1 MTHLEQ
7 KILNC
12 YTKAMKGILQ
22 AIRNDYDS
30 STHSFRYAGEAMMKA
45 LIYKQYGE
53 GDGHKIIKG
62 MLDSGRQPTG
72 TVRNLSYFE
81 LLNIVKSLTLV
92 SRDITDILEKV
103 SLLANSHG
111 SHDPNGRALSET
123 EKEENLEQAI
133 GYCEKITDAMYA
145 AVGKTKPAELTKAY
159 RERIVDESLM
169 NRLNSE
175 DYQGIIQSLDNFNP
189 QTRYVLISPMSFDGV
204 SRQQLKMLR
213 NIHWSFVIDFNPATK
228 KDGGLYEAFLPEIAS
243 NCTPLIVN
251 DDNVTNI
258 VGNGTRGNTNWV
270 FAWGLDDM
278 PSTLVQDTQQWIKKR
293 YHKFIKQVFKTYF
306 LQRAHRINIVCLH
319 DNYRHIEE
327 IVREF
332 DDIEEIEK
340 DLVDITLI
348 SSNTDFLNSTNSLDD
363 YGFNINRHNMELT
376 SFLSLV
382 ADNGLERET
391 PKCILVPGRSGTNDK
406 VVDITSIYS
415 KLLSNGIE
423 PVHLNIVAQK
433 IESKPVPDFF
443 KGETISWEEIAE
455 DTDVRRD
462 IYDELLSLVRSKLD
476 TCRSSKRFNILH
488 RPGAGGS
495 TIARRIAF
503 DLHRTYPVVILSKNK
518 QGSTFRDIDL
528 LSRTVGR
535 TVLVVVESSVA
546 GNIDELIKE
555 CNSNKRIVLFLVVDR
570 ETRRNRNFND
580 KSLYTRVN
588 EMMASPEEKTRFLA
602 KAKQYSPAH
611 VANLERIPYAQ
622 SEVIEYAMSIGE
634 KSFNVKQ
641 LETYVKSYADQLSE
655 HVSRFLGFVSIV
667 YRYSQRPVNEL
678 LFRKM
683 FESGTG
689 RYGIETYL
697 AKHPDENAALR
708 KLIVQNYDTDGPTGL
723 WRPRFSRFADVIM
736 VHLLGG
742 STGKWKDYLPQF
754 SIDLIKELKRNNE
767 YINEEVKTLL
777 TSVFLCRGKEDPL
790 GMEENWESAVVN
802 DRFSALLEDIAYM
815 PSEQKRILKKLT
827 ESYPEESHFWGHL
840 ARYCY
845 EKADS
850 IQAFKEADEY
860 AEKAL
865 AGNGKNDFV
874 ILHVAGMCKRR
885 IIEYH
890 KRHNKPISFD
900 ALRELTEASQ
910 YYFISSRDVKVQ
922 NIHAYVSEIQM
933 LVIVIE
939 FGKKMSNYNSY
950 LHFLTDPDN
959 EWYLEKFERIQNLI
973 VEARMLI
980 DQLRTLGIDQK
991 IVRTTS
997 YILQGEQK
1005 CSEFIGDFTTS
1016 LVTLRKRIEEVERS
1030 ERPKLRLLYINTL
1043 LRSKMNE
1050 DTKGMDEAWRKLK
1063 PNEVELVEK
1072 FLDSN
1077 ILSGGD
1083 NAFSLRMWF
1092 QFLRYT
1098 DNNITDDE
1106 AKSRLLLLYRNSD
1119 NEPMLR
1125 LEAAYYLY
1133 VINAVQLICD
1143 NDSFD
1148 QNRIKEIREYQDFCH
1163 KYSPNAKFSY
1173 EWLLSL
1179 DGMRGIVN
1187 YRYAT
1192 DLSRLVRL
1200 TGSISSI
1207 RSQAQGDIE
1216 LDCGLNAFFVPGTS
1230 NFVEGHDETTRVS
1243 FSIGFRHGSIYAFDV
1258 QRVDSMDVPS
1268 KASAPSDENLIE
1280 TIEELDAT
1288 DKVVEELTTVQVSPA
1303 PNELFKLE
1311 SEKQKPVQK
1320 ILGKIELS
1328 ERDLK
1333 KDRWKGRGFKNKN

>member
-1 MTHLEQ
+1 MTGVALAV
-7 KILNC
+7 K
-12 YTKAMKGILQ
+12 
-22 AIRNDYDS
+22 NDYDNAV
-30 STHSFRYAGEAMMKA
+30 HSFRYVGEAMMKA
-45 LIYKQYGE
+45 LIYKHYGE
-53 GDGHKIIKG
+53 CDGHLIIKG
-62 MLDSGRQPTG
+62 RMNTGRQPTG
-72 TVRNLSYFE
+72 TVRNLSYSE
-81 LLNIVKSLTLV
+81 LLAIVKSLRLAGSDV
-92 SRDITDILEKV
+92 QDMLEKV
-103 SLLANSHG
+103 NSIANNCG
-111 SHDPNGRALSET
+111 SHDPNGTAPSET
-123 EKEENLEQAI
+123 EKEENLELDI
-133 GYCEKITDAMYA
+133 CYCEKITDTMYA
-145 AVGKTKPAELTKAY
+145 ATGKSKPAELTRAY
-159 RERIVDESLM
+159 RERTVDESLM
-169 NRLNSE
+169 NRLKAE
-175 DYQGIIQSLDNFNP
+175 DCQEILQSLDNFNP
-189 QTRYVLISPMSFDGV
+189 QTRYVLISPESFDGV
-204 SRQQLKMLR
+204 TRHQLRMLR
-213 NIHWSFVIDFNPATK
+213 NIHWSFVIDFNPSTK
-228 KDGGLYEAFLPEIAS
+228 KAGGLYEAFMPEIAG
-243 NCTPLIVN
+243 NCTPLTVN
-251 DDNVTNI
+251 DDNIGNI

-270 FAWGLDDM
+270 FANGLDDM
-278 PSTLVQDTQQWIKKR
+278 PSTLVQNTQQWIKKR
-293 YHKFIKQVFKTYF
+293 YHKFIKQVFRTYF
-306 LQRAHRINIVCLH
+306 MQRANRINIVCLY

-332 DDIEEIEK
+332 DDIDEIEK
-340 DLVDITLI
+340 DLVDITVL
-348 SSNTDFLNSTNSLDD
+348 SPNSAFLDSAIGLGD
-363 YGFNINRHNMELT
+363 YGFNINRHNVELT
-376 SFLSLV
+376 SFLALV
-382 ADNGLERET
+382 ADNGLERDT
-391 PKCILVPGRSGTNDK
+391 PKCIQMPGRSGTNDK
-406 VVDITSIYS
+406 VVDITDIYS

-423 PVHLNIVAQK
+423 PVHLNIVPQK

-443 KGETISWEEIAE
+443 KGETITWEEMAE

-462 IYDELLSLVRSKLD
+462 IYDELLAQVRSKLG
-476 TCRSSKRFNILH
+476 TSRSSKRFNILH
-488 RPGAGGS
+488 RPGAGGT

-503 DLHRTYPVVILSKNK
+503 DLHRTYPVVILTKNK
-518 QGSTFRDIDL
+518 QGATFRDIDL

-535 TVLVVVESSVA
+535 TVLAVVESSVA

-555 CNSNKRIVLFLVVDR
+555 CNSHKRIVVFLVVDR
-570 ETRRNRNFND
+570 ETRRTRKLND
-580 KSLYTRVN
+580 KSLYARVN
-588 EMMASPEEKTRFLA
+588 DMMATPEEKTRFLA
-602 KAKQYSPAH
+602 KAKQYSPTH
-611 VANLERIPYAQ
+611 VSNLERIPYGQ

-655 HVSRFLGFVSIV
+655 QVSRFLGFVSIV

-683 FESGTG
+683 FENGVG
-689 RYGIETYL
+689 RYGIGTYL
-697 AKHPDENAALR
+697 AKHPDENEALR
-708 KLIVQNYDTDGPTGL
+708 KLIVQTHDADGPTGL

-736 VHLLGG
+736 AHMLGG
-742 STGKWKDYLPQF
+742 SAGKWHDYLPQF
-754 SIDLIKELKRNNE
+754 SMDMIKELKSNNE
-767 YINEEVKTLL
+767 YINEEVKTML

-790 GMEENWESAVVN
+790 GMEENWESAVAN

-827 ESYPEESHFWGHL
+827 ECYPDESHFWGHL

-845 EKADS
+845 EKADTLP
-850 IQAFKEADEY
+850 AFEEADRY

-865 AGNGKNDFV
+865 AVNGKNDFV

-890 KRHNKPISFD
+890 KRHNKHLGFET
-900 ALRELTEASQ
+900 LRELTEASQ
-910 YYFISSRDVKVQ
+910 YYFISSREVKPQ

-939 FGKKMSNYNSY
+939 FGKKMSGYNSY

-980 DQLRTLGIDQK
+980 DQLRTLGIDQR
-991 IVRTTS
+991 IVRTTN
-997 YILQGEQK
+997 YIIQGEQK
-1005 CSEFIGDFTTS
+1005 CSEFIGDYATS
-1016 LVTLRKRIEEVERS
+1016 LLALRKRIEEVERS
-1030 ERPKLRLLYINTL
+1030 ERPKLRLLYITTL
-1043 LRSKMNE
+1043 LKSKMTD
-1050 DTKGMDEAWRKLK
+1050 DTKCMDEAWRKLT
-1063 PNEVELVEK
+1063 PNEVSVVEK

-1098 DNNITDDE
+1098 DNNISEDE

-1133 VINAVQLICD
+1133 VISAVQLICD

-1148 QNRIKEIREYQDFCH
+1148 QNRIKEIKEYQKFCR

-1173 EWLLSL
+1173 EWLSSL

-1187 YRYAT
+1187 YRYT
-1192 DLSRLVRL
+1192 SDTSRLVRL

-1216 LDCGLNAFFVPGTS
+1216 LDCGLHAFFVPGTS

-1243 FSIGFRHGSIYAFDV
+1243 FSIGFRHDSIYAFDV
-1258 QRVDSMDVPS
+1258 QRVDVAEAPV
-1268 KASAPSDENLIE
+1268 ASQLPSDENLIE
-1280 TIEELDAT
+1280 PIEELDA
-1288 DKVVEELTTVQVSPA
+1288 DEKAVEELTTIQLPPA
-1303 PNELFKLE
+1303 TTSVFRLD
-1311 SEKQKPVQK
+1311 SEKQKPVLK
-1320 ILGKIELS
+1320 TVGKIKLS

-1333 KDRWKGRGFKNKN
+1333 KDRWKKK